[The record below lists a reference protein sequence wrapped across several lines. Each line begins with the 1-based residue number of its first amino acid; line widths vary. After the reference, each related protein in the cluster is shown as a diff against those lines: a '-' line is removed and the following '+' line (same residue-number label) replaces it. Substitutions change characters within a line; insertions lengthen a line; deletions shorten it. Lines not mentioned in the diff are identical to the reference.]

1 MAGEST
7 YLTFGHNFNMAK
19 FDKEF
24 YAVALMRLTMWKQ
37 PDDSAD
43 KNTPEDLRKY
53 SMFSWCFAK
62 HYCHHEVEKSTSY
75 YCIFQQG
82 CILLAHTSNYF

>member
-53 SMFSWCFAK
+53 SMFS
-62 HYCHHEVEKSTSY
+62 
-75 YCIFQQG
+75 
-82 CILLAHTSNYF
+82 